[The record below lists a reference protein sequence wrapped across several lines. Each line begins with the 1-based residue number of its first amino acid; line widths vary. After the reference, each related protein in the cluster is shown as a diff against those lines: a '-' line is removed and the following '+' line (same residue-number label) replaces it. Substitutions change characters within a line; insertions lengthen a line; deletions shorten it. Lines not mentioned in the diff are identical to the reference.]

1 MKNKIYTWQNL
12 TNEITADWIRD
23 YFEIEEDKTFDFDWV
38 GDDVGSIF
46 NFADYWFNFSDV
58 LDCYKHEISKEHLFR
73 WYDYCL
79 ENQKINISLA
89 KFILSPEEKIKRE
102 KEHLEQ
108 LKERVKYAKEELNK
122 ALKDYER

>member
-12 TNEITADWIRD
+12 TNEITADWIRN
-23 YFEIEEDKTFDFDWV
+23 YFEIEEDETFDWV